1 MRVFV
6 VLSWLLALVAQPAW
20 AYPQAAGFQTLEQQL
35 GAMAASAPGEYGIA
49 AVDLS
54 TGSMVSFNGSTPFPM
69 ASTMKV
75 AVAAAYL
82 SQVDHGRRSLSD
94 TIAGRTAAELIE
106 LMLTRSDNPA
116 TDILIENLGGPK
128 AVDEWLRWHGMTDI
142 RVDRTI
148 AQLLRD
154 RRDLKDPRDSATPI
168 AMVTLLSRI
177 DRGDMLK
184 PESRDYLLQTMGRC
198 ITGKNRIR
206 GLLPPGTRVE
216 HKTGTLAGLSG
227 DVGIITLADGRR
239 IAVAIFGRGGTN
251 RAQTIAAT
259 ARAIYDGFGAQTQP
273 VLAAAPVEA
282 AIGTP
287 TLSAP

>member
-128 AVDEWLRWHGMTDI
+128 AVDEW
-142 RVDRTI
+142 
-148 AQLLRD
+148 LLRD